1 MASPFAKNRHVRLSS
16 RIADDGK
23 EALIYCSRCLKRG
36 LTCMMSSSSKRCS
49 GCIRSGRQCVRELIS
64 DIEWDEIEQL
74 ENENANE
81 IDLAISKRADTQSRV
96 SELQS
101 QLAAAQ
107 SELAVIETKFVQLN
121 KQKKLLKDRGSRLLV
136 HDSAILAE
144 QDSENPPNPPSPA
157 EINASWDLLQSLDPA
172 SLEFLDQSVRHQ
184 ELVALLETA
193 SSTQGNSSSQ

>member
-1 MASPFAKNRHVRLSS
+1 MSVSLLV

-23 EALIYCSRCLKRG
+23 EAFISCSRCLKRG
-36 LTCMMSSSSKRCS
+36 LTCMMSSSSKRCL
-49 GCIRSGRQCVRELIS
+49 GCIRSGRMCVRELIS

-74 ENENANE
+74 EDGNENE
-81 IDLAISKRADTQSRV
+81 IDLAISKRADAQSRV

-107 SELAVIETKFVQLN
+107 AELAVIETKFVQLN

-136 HDSAILAE
+136 HDSVLLAE

-157 EINASWDLLQSLDPA
+157 ELNASWDFLQSLDPA
-172 SLEFLDQSVRHQ
+172 SLEYLDQNLLLRLKLPHQ
-184 ELVALLETA
+184 LRAIQVLNRFT
-193 SSTQGNSSSQ
+193 

>member
-23 EALIYCSRCLKRG
+23 EAFIYCSRFLKRG

-74 ENENANE
+74 ENENE
-81 IDLAISKRADTQSRV
+81 IDFAISKRADAQSRV

-107 SELAVIETKFVQLN
+107 SELAVIDTKFVQLS
-121 KQKKLLKDRGSRLLV
+121 KQKRLLKDRGSRLLV
-136 HDSAILAE
+136 HDSALLAE
-144 QDSENPPNPPSPA
+144 QDSENPPNPSPA
-157 EINASWDLLQSLDPA
+157 ELNASWDLLQSLDPV

-184 ELVALLETA
+184 ELVASLETA